1 MKKHLLILIAIMAI
15 ICVAML
21 AGCDMFKGSQDPNDD
36 EKITFTVTFDTQGGS
51 PIDPITI
58 GEGEALALPQTP
70 TKEGYIFD
78 GWYLDSDCV
87 EKYGDSYAISK
98 NITLYAKWKERDK
111 HDEKEYQVNFY
122 VDGELYSQLS
132 IKNGTLLTLPK
143 APTKAGYVFD
153 GWYLDLDFLQVVDSD
168 YTVNSDVSVYA
179 KWKIAQPSEDCV
191 HEPISDKGY
200 SPTCT
205 GNGLT
210 DGTHCD
216 KCGKVLVE
224 QKVIPAIGHVLE
236 RHNAKSATC
245 TEAGW
250 VVYDTCKRE
259 GCTYTTY
266 SEIVALGHD
275 VEHHNAKSA
284 TCTEAGWVAYDT
296 CKREDCTYT
305 TYTEIVALGHDV
317 EHHEAKAATCTEV
330 GWEAYDTCKREG
342 CTYTTYTENV
352 ALGHDVEHHKAKAAT
367 CTEVGWEA
375 YDTCKR
381 EGCTYT
387 TYTEIVALGHDV
399 EHHEAKAATCTE
411 VGWEAYDTCKREGCT
426 YTTTYTEIVALG
438 HDIEHHEAKAATCTE
453 VGWEAYDACK
463 REGCSYS
470 TYKEIPTHSF
480 DENGVCTVCGYF
492 ETGLEFTLNED
503 GESYSVSGIGTFNG
517 TNLVIPRINFDT
529 KPVTRIRSE
538 ALCYCTGL
546 TSITIPDS
554 VTIIGDSAFYGC
566 RGLNR
571 IIVNEGNNKYHSYEN
586 CLIETAAKTL
596 ILGCSTSIIPTD
608 GSVTSIGANAFP
620 DCKGLISITIPDGV
634 TSIGESAFYNC
645 TGLTNITIPDSV
657 TSIGEWAF
665 DNTAWYNNQPNG
677 LVYAGKVAY
686 KYKGTMPSSTSIT
699 IEDGTV
705 SISDS
710 AFSDCLGLIDITI
723 PNSVT
728 SIGWHAFDGCTG
740 LTSITIPDSVTS
752 IGGSVFSGCSSLT
765 SITIPNS
772 VKSIGWGA
780 FRGCS
785 GMTSITIPDSV
796 TSIDTF
802 VFYDCRGLTSII
814 IPNSVTSI
822 GRYAFSN
829 CSNLTSIIIPN
840 SVTSIGE
847 SAFSGCSGLTSITIP
862 DSVTSIG
869 ESIFYR
875 CSGLASVTI
884 GTGVTSIGEN
894 AFYNCTGLTNI
905 TIPDSVTSIGERA
918 FEGCSGL
925 MSIYYTGDV
934 AGWCGISGLAYL
946 MLSPRILYIGG
957 NKVEGDFIIPDNV
970 TSIGSCAFYG
980 IGLTSVT
987 IGNGVTSIGR
997 FAFSNCTALTS
1008 ITIPDSVTRIDEYV
1022 FHGCRFVE
1030 LKFCGTEAQWD
1041 AIDKAN
1047 GWLGDVRRFQIVFL
1061 EQ

>member
-1 MKKHLLILIAIMAI
+1 MKKHLLILVAIMVI

-98 NITLYAKWKERDK
+98 NITLYAKWK
-111 HDEKEYQVNFY
+111 
-122 VDGELYSQLS
+122 
-132 IKNGTLLTLPK
+132 
-143 APTKAGYVFD
+143 
-153 GWYLDLDFLQVVDSD
+153 
-168 YTVNSDVSVYA
+168 
-179 KWKIAQPSEDCV
+179 IAQPSEDCV

-224 QKVIPAIGHVLE
+224 QKVIPAIGHVL
-236 RHNAKSATC
+236 
-245 TEAGW
+245 
-250 VVYDTCKRE
+250 
-259 GCTYTTY
+259 
-266 SEIVALGHD
+266 
-275 VEHHNAKSA
+275 EHHNAKSA

-342 CTYTTYTENV
+342 CTYTTYTE
-352 ALGHDVEHHKAKAAT
+352 
-367 CTEVGWEA
+367 
-375 YDTCKR
+375 
-381 EGCTYT
+381 
-387 TYTEIVALGHDV
+387 IVALGHDV
-399 EHHEAKAATCTE
+399 EHHEAKS
-411 VGWEAYDTCKREGCT
+411 
-426 YTTTYTEIVALG
+426 
-438 HDIEHHEAKAATCTE
+438 ATCTE

-634 TSIGESAFYNC
+634 TSIGENAFYNC

-822 GRYAFSN
+822 DRYAFSN

-894 AFYNCTGLTNI
+894 AFYNCTGLTSI

-1047 GWLGDVRRFQIVFL
+1047 GWLGDVRRFQIVFM